1 MATTQPKQPKTMKKY
16 VIYRILVVWD
26 DGRRESIG
34 VHDPT
39 NDLEKSRK
47 EFRMIFPDSKRIYL
61 SYNEK
66 EDA

>member
-1 MATTQPKQPKTMKKY
+1 MKKY
-16 VIYRILVVWD
+16 VIYRILVIWD
-26 DGRRESIG
+26 DGKRESIG

-47 EFRMIFPDSKRIYL
+47 EFKNIYPDAQRIYL

-66 EDA
+66 EEP